1 MIGIIIGFIL
11 VILGIIGCALPVLPG
26 PLLVY
31 SALFLLQ
38 ITGDQPFSINYLLIR
53 FAITVFV
60 TILDYIVPILG
71 TKKMWGS
78 KRGSRG
84 ATIGLIL
91 SIVILPVLWITI
103 GPFGLIGII
112 GWPFIGAYI
121 AEKIHG
127 KSHALKSAFWA
138 FLGFLT
144 GTIIKLTIS
153 LIMAGVFLSTS
164 LHIIQKLF

>member
-71 TKKMWGS
+71 TKKM
-78 KRGSRG
+78 
-84 ATIGLIL
+84 
-91 SIVILPVLWITI
+91 
-103 GPFGLIGII
+103 
-112 GWPFIGAYI
+112 
-121 AEKIHG
+121 
-127 KSHALKSAFWA
+127 
-138 FLGFLT
+138 
-144 GTIIKLTIS
+144 
-153 LIMAGVFLSTS
+153 
-164 LHIIQKLF
+164 